1 MDYKDEDE
9 QVAAV
14 KQWWDE
20 NGKFVIGAVVLA
32 IAGNFG
38 WTAYKD
44 NKAATE
50 ALHSDAFQ
58 KVIEASQGD
67 DLDALLA
74 AASNVQTSNPGSE
87 YAQLAT
93 LFAAKA
99 LVEKGE
105 LEQAAA
111 QLQGV
116 MNAVTIDQPTG
127 AEARLRLAGLQL
139 AMNQT
144 AEALSLASQSY
155 PAAYQARA
163 LEVQGDALLA
173 QGDRA
178 GAKAAYQQAQNAEG
192 GNALPLLTYK
202 LNELADV

>member
-50 ALHSDAFQ
+50 AVQSDAFQ

-116 MNAVTIDQPTG
+116 LNAVTIDQPTG

-155 PAAYQARA
+155 PAAYRARA

>member
-1 MDYKDEDE
+1 VDYKDEDE

-38 WTAYKD
+38 WTAYQD

-50 ALHSDAFQ
+50 AVQSDAFQ

>member
-50 ALHSDAFQ
+50 ALQSDAFQ

-192 GNALPLLTYK
+192 GNDLPLLTYK

>member
-50 ALHSDAFQ
+50 AVQSDAFQ

-116 MNAVTIDQPTG
+116 LNAVTIDQPTG

-144 AEALSLASQSY
+144 DEALSLASQSY
-155 PAAYQARA
+155 PAAYRARA

-178 GAKAAYQQAQNAEG
+178 GAKAAYQRAQNAEG

>member
-50 ALHSDAFQ
+50 AVQSDAFQ

-127 AEARLRLAGLQL
+127 AEARLRLVGLQL

-163 LEVQGDALLA
+163 LELQGDALLA

>member
-1 MDYKDEDE
+1 VDYKDEDE

-50 ALHSDAFQ
+50 AVQSDAFQ

-127 AEARLRLAGLQL
+127 AEARLRLVGLQL

-163 LEVQGDALLA
+163 LELQGDALLA

>member
-38 WTAYKD
+38 WTAYQD

-50 ALHSDAFQ
+50 AVQSDAFQ

-192 GNALPLLTYK
+192 GNVLPLLTYK

>member
-38 WTAYKD
+38 WTAYQD

-50 ALHSDAFQ
+50 AVQSDAFQ

-74 AASNVQTSNPGSE
+74 AASNVQTSSPGSE

-155 PAAYQARA
+155 PSAYQARA

>member
-50 ALHSDAFQ
+50 ALQSDAFQ

-178 GAKAAYQQAQNAEG
+178 GAKAAYQQAQNAVG

>member
-20 NGKFVIGAVVLA
+20 NGKFVIGAIVLA

-38 WTAYKD
+38 WTAYQD

-50 ALHSDAFQ
+50 ALQSDAFQ

-67 DLDALLA
+67 DLDVLLA

-116 MNAVTIDQPTG
+116 LNSVAIDQPTG
-127 AEARLRLAGLQL
+127 AEARLRLAGLKL

-144 AEALSLASQSY
+144 ADALSLASQSY

-178 GAKAAYQQAQNAEG
+178 GAKAAYQQAQNADG
-192 GNALPLLTYK
+192 GDALPLLTYK

>member
-38 WTAYKD
+38 WTAYQD

-50 ALHSDAFQ
+50 AVQSDAFQ

>member
-38 WTAYKD
+38 WTAYQD

-50 ALHSDAFQ
+50 ALQSDAFQ

-116 MNAVTIDQPTG
+116 MNAVSIDQPTG

-139 AMNQT
+139 AMNQS

>member
-38 WTAYKD
+38 WTAYQD

-50 ALHSDAFQ
+50 AVQSDAFQ
-58 KVIEASQGD
+58 KLIEASQGD

-116 MNAVTIDQPTG
+116 INAVTIDQPTG

-178 GAKAAYQQAQNAEG
+178 GAKAAYQQAQNAED

>member
-38 WTAYKD
+38 WTAYQD

-50 ALHSDAFQ
+50 AVQSDAFQ

-116 MNAVTIDQPTG
+116 MNTVTIDQPTG

-192 GNALPLLTYK
+192 GNVLPLLTYK

>member
-38 WTAYKD
+38 WTAYQD

-50 ALHSDAFQ
+50 ALQSDAFQ

>member
-50 ALHSDAFQ
+50 AVQSDAFQ

-178 GAKAAYQQAQNAEG
+178 GAKAAYQQAQNSEG

>member
-38 WTAYKD
+38 WTAYQD

-50 ALHSDAFQ
+50 ALQSDAFQ

-67 DLDALLA
+67 DLDVLLA

-116 MNAVTIDQPTG
+116 LNLVAIDQPTG
-127 AEARLRLAGLQL
+127 AEARLRLAGLKL

-144 AEALSLASQSY
+144 ADALSLASQSY

-173 QGDRA
+173 QGDRT
-178 GAKAAYQQAQNAEG
+178 GAKAAYQQAQNADG
-192 GNALPLLTYK
+192 GDALPLLTYK

>member
-14 KQWWDE
+14 KQWWGE

-38 WTAYKD
+38 WTAYQD

-50 ALHSDAFQ
+50 ALQSDAFQ

-116 MNAVTIDQPTG
+116 MNTVTIDQPTG

-192 GNALPLLTYK
+192 GNVLPLLTYK

>member
-50 ALHSDAFQ
+50 AVQSDAFQ

>member
-14 KQWWDE
+14 KEWWDE

-50 ALHSDAFQ
+50 AVQSDAFQ

-139 AMNQT
+139 AMSQT

-178 GAKAAYQQAQNAEG
+178 GAKVAYQQAQNAEG

>member
-14 KQWWDE
+14 KQWWGE

-38 WTAYKD
+38 WTAYQD

-50 ALHSDAFQ
+50 ALQSDAFQ

-116 MNAVTIDQPTG
+116 MNTVTIDQPTG

-155 PAAYQARA
+155 PAYQARA

-192 GNALPLLTYK
+192 GNVLPLLTYK

>member
-50 ALHSDAFQ
+50 ALQSDAFQ

-105 LEQAAA
+105 LKQAAA

-116 MNAVTIDQPTG
+116 MNAVSIDQPTG

-192 GNALPLLTYK
+192 GNDLPLLTYK

>member
-38 WTAYKD
+38 WTAYQD

-50 ALHSDAFQ
+50 AVQSDAFQ

-144 AEALSLASQSY
+144 AEALSLASQRY
-155 PAAYQARA
+155 PSAYQARA

-178 GAKAAYQQAQNAEG
+178 GAKTAYQQAQNAEG

>member
-14 KQWWDE
+14 KQWRDE

-38 WTAYKD
+38 WTAYQD

-50 ALHSDAFQ
+50 ALQSDAFQ